1 MKKLFAILGFLFAL
15 FLITNNL
22 EADAYQIQ
30 ADIKTK
36 RIPAGTKLELEMAN
50 SVLSESLSQGDMFSA
65 YLTRDVRTVSTMILP
80 RGTIV
85 RGNVSKVTESKRPY
99 RSAVL
104 YLNFDHVVAPNGQQ
118 LPIKAGLCEDFN
130 LTDNGGIKGG
140 GNYGTKVKKNWSK
153 SGAIIKKSTKWG
165 ITSGEDLFKGGKYLV
180 TPFAAIGGTIAGAGY
195 FVGVS
200 VADLFKKGEDVYI
213 QKGEVFNILLL
224 EALDVPV
231 SE

>member
-153 SGAIIKKSTKWG
+153 SGAI
-165 ITSGEDLFKGGKYLV
+165 
-180 TPFAAIGGTIAGAGY
+180 

-213 QKGEVFNILLL
+213 QKGQVFNILLL

>member
-99 RSAVL
+99 RSAIL

-213 QKGEVFNILLL
+213 QKGQVFNILLL

>member
-213 QKGEVFNILLL
+213 QKGQVFNILML

>member
-165 ITSGEDLFKGGKYLV
+165 ITSGEHLFKGGKYLV

-213 QKGEVFNILLL
+213 QKGQVFNILLL

>member
-213 QKGEVFNILLL
+213 QKGQVFNILLL

>member
-213 QKGEVFNILLL
+213 QKGQVFNILLI
-224 EALDVPV
+224 EALGVPV

>member
-99 RSAVL
+99 RSGVL

-213 QKGEVFNILLL
+213 QKGQVFNILLL

>member
-1 MKKLFAILGFLFAL
+1 MFAL

-180 TPFAAIGGTIAGAGY
+180 TPCAANG
-195 FVGVS
+195 
-200 VADLFKKGEDVYI
+200 
-213 QKGEVFNILLL
+213 
-224 EALDVPV
+224 
-231 SE
+231 

>member
-50 SVLSESLSQGDMFSA
+50 SVLSESLSQGDMCSA

-213 QKGEVFNILLL
+213 QKGQVFNILLL

>member
-213 QKGEVFNILLL
+213 QKGQVFNILLL
-224 EALDVPV
+224 EPLDVPV

>member
-30 ADIKTK
+30 SDIKTK

-213 QKGEVFNILLL
+213 QKGQVFNILLL

>member
-36 RIPAGTKLELEMAN
+36 RIAAGTKLELEMAN

-213 QKGEVFNILLL
+213 QKGQVFNILLL

>member
-213 QKGEVFNILLL
+213 QKGQVFNILLL
-224 EALDVPV
+224 EALDVGV

>member
-1 MKKLFAILGFLFAL
+1 MFARCFK
-15 FLITNNL
+15 TNNL
-22 EADAYQIQ
+22 KPVVYQIK

-195 FVGVS
+195 FVGLS
-200 VADLFKKGEDVYI
+200 VADLFKKG
-213 QKGEVFNILLL
+213 
-224 EALDVPV
+224 
-231 SE
+231 

>member
-213 QKGEVFNILLL
+213 QKGQVFNIVLL

>member
-1 MKKLFAILGFLFAL
+1 MKKILAVFSILFAL
-15 FLITNNL
+15 FLMTNNL
-22 EADAYQIQ
+22 EANAYQIQ
-30 ADIKTK
+30 ADVTTK

-50 SVLSESLSQGDMFSA
+50 SVLSESLNPGDMFSA

-85 RGNVSKVTESKRPY
+85 RGNVAKVEDSKRLY
-99 RSAVL
+99 RSAIL

-140 GNYGTKVKKNWSK
+140 GNYGTKIKKNWSK
-153 SGAIIKKSTKWG
+153 SGSIIKKSTRCG
-165 ITSGEDLFKGGKYLV
+165 IISCVDLFTGGKYLV

-200 VADLFKKGEDVYI
+200 VADLFKKGNDVYI
-213 QKGEVFNILLL
+213 QKGQVFNILLL
-224 EALDVPV
+224 EPLDVPV